1 MRWRNE
7 NDTGTEVHLAI
18 PKPIVRT
25 DTGDLSEMGRHA
37 WPLVEIVQLGRGD
50 LCLIVQEL

>member
-37 WPLVEIVQLGRGD
+37 WPLVEIVQLGRGN